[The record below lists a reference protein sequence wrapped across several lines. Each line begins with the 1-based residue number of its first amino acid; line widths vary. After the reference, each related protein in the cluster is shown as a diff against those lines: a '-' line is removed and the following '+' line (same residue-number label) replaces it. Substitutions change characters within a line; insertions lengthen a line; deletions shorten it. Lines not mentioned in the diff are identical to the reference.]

1 MDFGVIEN
9 MIKVMN
15 NSKLAYLEVN
25 WEDISIVMKKEKKSE
40 GKTVLERY
48 EKGYG
53 KEDGRNV
60 SRLEPDKVEKKNDAR
75 NVKIVTSPVVGTFY
89 SSSNPDKPSFVSVGS
104 KVKKGDVLCIIEAMK
119 LMNEIQSEV
128 DGEVSEILVKNEQM
142 VEYGQPLFKIRT
154 DN

>member
-9 MIKVMN
+9 MIKVMD

-119 LMNEIQSEV
+119 LLNELNSDM
-128 DGEVSEILVKNEQM
+128 DGEIAEVCAENGQV
-142 VEYGQPLFKIRT
+142 VEYGQTLFKLK
-154 DN
+154 